1 VGSGG
6 PDHAGHGQALK
17 IVVARGLHG
26 GAPTKL
32 EIEEAGEYVPQT
44 GDPKETR
51 KSKGAALRKTLVD
64 RQEELKSTMAALGN
78 PKAANLPDMG
88 GVAAGD
94 VPKAKAAPAKTG
106 GTVRVREKASGKVK
120 SLPADQAQSVL
131 ADPRF
136 EQAP

>member
-1 VGSGG
+1 
-6 PDHAGHGQALK
+6 
-17 IVVARGLHG
+17 VVARGLHG

-32 EIEEAGEYVPQT
+32 EMEEAGEYIPQT
-44 GDPKETR
+44 SDPPETR
-51 KSKGAALRKTLVD
+51 KRKLAALRKTLVD

-94 VPKAKAAPAKTG
+94 APKAKAAPAKAAG

>member
-1 VGSGG
+1 MS
-6 PDHAGHGQALK
+6 

-32 EIEEAGEYVPQT
+32 EIEEADKYVPQNS
-44 GDPKETR
+44 DPKETR
-51 KSKGAALRKTLVD
+51 TSKGGALRKTLVD

-78 PKAANLPDMG
+78 PKAGNLPDLG
-88 GVAAGD
+88 GTAAGD
-94 VPKAKAAPAKTG
+94 APKAKAAPAKAAG

>member
-1 VGSGG
+1 M
-6 PDHAGHGQALK
+6 GQAMA

-32 EIEEAGEYVPQT
+32 EIEEADKYIPQN
-44 GDPKETR
+44 GDPKETLHAQGGR
-51 KSKGAALRKTLVD
+51 HAQD
-64 RQEELKSTMAALGN
+64 LGG
-78 PKAANLPDMG
+78 PARGTEVHHG
-88 GVAAGD
+88 GVGE
-94 VPKAKAAPAKTG
+94 PEGSQPARHG
-106 GTVRVREKASGKVK
+106 GHRRWRRPEDEGRSGEGGRWHVRVREKASGKVK